1 MVLIIGDFNFP
12 GIDWV
17 TLEADVTGSKFLDL
31 TQDCFLTQHVLKP
44 TRYDNLLDLV
54 LSSEENM
61 VEKLFVLEHS
71 ANTDHN
77 IIT

>member
-1 MVLIIGDFNFP
+1 MVLNMGDFIFP
-12 GIDWV
+12 CINWV
-17 TLEADVTGSKFLDL
+17 HLEADVTGSKFLDF

-61 VEKLFVLEHS
+61 VEELFVLKHL
-71 ANTDHN
+71 ANSDHN